1 MFKNSSLNFYVHYT
15 TVMETHGLEKQ
26 CILFSVI
33 DLLFDHVFIFVPIV
47 LLKKK
52 KKGIWPNK
60 WFCEIFAA
68 FKWPIM
74 IQYFMEVIIG
84 NNKSQKLYL

>member
-1 MFKNSSLNFYVHYT
+1 MFENSSLKFYVHYT

-47 LLKKK
+47 KKK
-52 KKGIWPNK
+52 KIYGQTNDSVK
-60 WFCEIFAA
+60 
-68 FKWPIM
+68 
-74 IQYFMEVIIG
+74 
-84 NNKSQKLYL
+84 YLLL

>member
-33 DLLFDHVFIFVPIV
+33 DLLFDHVFIFGPIV

-52 KKGIWPNK
+52 KKRYMAK
-60 WFCEIFAA
+60 Q
-68 FKWPIM
+68 M
-74 IQYFMEVIIG
+74 ILWNICCF
-84 NNKSQKLYL
+84 